1 MEKQEVKAKAIL
13 AGLVHDGNWEMR
25 MRGLSDNLAHPA
37 GQSVLGSYGR
47 VISEARGTAMQD
59 FPGATQWLPWDASFW
74 AKPAPTIKE
83 VNLSDRNKLCTL
95 ATAMSALTFT

>member
-37 GQSVLGSYGR
+37 GQCLGLLW
-47 VISEARGTAMQD
+47 T
-59 FPGATQWLPWDASFW
+59 
-74 AKPAPTIKE
+74 
-83 VNLSDRNKLCTL
+83 SDL
-95 ATAMSALTFT
+95 